1 MMSKQF
7 IFSLIL
13 ILVIECN
20 ANLTSVTYP
29 GIGTFTL
36 TDFYDPIY
44 RPIVLLPQSPE
55 DMNATFYLYT
65 PKNVNNS
72 DILDWNSTD
81 HYESTIFNPILNTTI
96 ITHGWRGSSQES
108 WLHKLKN
115 SLLNVEDLN
124 VIIVGWPGGA
134 KTEYTQAVANTR
146 VIGIM
151 IGILIEN
158 LANKFN
164 ISFDSFHLIGH
175 SLGGHVVGYAG
186 KHLDGRIGRI
196 SGLDPAGPF
205 YKGLNYTEARL
216 WHTDA
221 KFVDVIHTDAQP
233 LIKFGMGMYETCGH
247 VDIYPNG
254 GRTQPGCGDQEN
266 DEIPI
271 IGEIVDLYQYS
282 SCNHGRSH
290 EYFIESITPPISR
303 PVAYLCDSYDSFQN
317 GKCTWN
323 CQEPNKCVVMDPL
336 ADSYHVNKTFT
347 QGKRYFMITAGEE
360 PYFRYQ
366 YLIDLIMANHSD
378 DYIGGIVP
386 PLLTEVELRF
396 INQDGDVEEFNF
408 SEKSELFEDE
418 TEYPRL
424 FSLDTN
430 PEQLYEMEIKWSRG
444 IDTIT
449 TKMNLAYINVTALS
463 FESDSDR
470 MQPMTLKFMP
480 ITDDGIPNDD
490 WFVLEQK

>member
-1 MMSKQF
+1 M
-7 IFSLIL
+7 
-13 ILVIECN
+13 IECN

-65 PKNVNNS
+65 PKNVNNY

-271 IGEIVDLYQYS
+271 IGEIVEYVFFIVFLCPRKKIIILSSINHPLLLFESLYQYS

-360 PYFRYQ
+360 PYFRKKIPIQLLFQILKKKYSITGYQ

-408 SEKSELFEDE
+408 SEK
-418 TEYPRL
+418 
-424 FSLDTN
+424 
-430 PEQLYEMEIKWSRG
+430 
-444 IDTIT
+444 
-449 TKMNLAYINVTALS
+449 
-463 FESDSDR
+463 
-470 MQPMTLKFMP
+470 
-480 ITDDGIPNDD
+480 
-490 WFVLEQK
+490 